1 MGMCITVTVVD
12 SLQLYIYQNLLIL
25 YFNHIQ
31 FIIRQ
36 FYLNKATEIS
46 ESLTFK
52 WTKISSKYNIIL
64 HEKFLQ

>member
-1 MGMCITVTVVD
+1 MDMYITVTVVD
-12 SLQLYIYQNLLIL
+12 SFQLYIYQNLLIL

-46 ESLTFK
+46 EGQTFK
-52 WTKISSKYNIIL
+52 RTKISSKYNIIL
-64 HEKFLQ
+64 HETFLK